1 MLSDKICYPANV
13 ENVERAIIMLH
24 GFGSN
29 GADLISLAPL
39 MQKEL
44 PNTIFYAPDAPYKL
58 DFQNSFKWFDI
69 ETDASA
75 GVFSHFDYIQQLM
88 GRTKDVLPFLDEF
101 IEHVCQKHVLKKE
114 NVFLMGFSQGGLLV
128 LMQGL
133 LSYPTVAGVI
143 ACSSVPIEI
152 NNELSLENIKS
163 KPPILLTHGTAD
175 DIVPF
180 TAFQITQ
187 NTLTNIGTTVR
198 THIVPGMGHS
208 LDPSCVLEIIDFIK
222 KTD

>member
-1 MLSDKICYPANV
+1 MLSDEICYPV
-13 ENVERAIIMLH
+13 KVKSVERAIIMLH

-29 GADLISLAPL
+29 GEDLISLAPL
-39 MQKEL
+39 MQKDL
-44 PNTIFYAPDAPYKL
+44 PNTIFYAPNAPYKL
-58 DFQNSFKWFDI
+58 DYPNSFKWFDI

-75 GVFSHFDYIQQLM
+75 GVFSHFDYIQRLM
-88 GRTKDVLPFLDEF
+88 QRAKEVLPSLDEF
-101 IEHVCQKHVLKKE
+101 IERICQKHTLKKE
-114 NVFLMGFSQGGLLV
+114 NVSLMGFSQGGLLA

-133 LSYPTVAGVI
+133 LSYPTFSGII

-152 NNELSLENIKS
+152 NNELSLDDIKS

-187 NTLTNIGTTVR
+187 NTLTNIGADVK

-208 LDPSCVLEIIDFIK
+208 LDPSCVLEIIDFMK